1 MTLNKS
7 LTTIIEF
14 ENPGTWLPG
23 ASSRATV
30 VFSKFEDAIVV
41 PQISVV
47 RRSIGEVIY
56 VVKENTVKEIPVKTG
71 LRKEG
76 YIQILEGITLN
87 DEIVKD
93 GAGFLTDS
101 SIIEIVN

>member
-1 MTLNKS
+1 MALE
-7 LTTIIEF
+7 LA
-14 ENPGTWLPG
+14 PGNQVPG
-23 ASSRATV
+23 
-30 VFSKFEDAIVV
+30 FSKSIIVV
-41 PQISVV
+41 NDLLRESMFGLISLIFDITISSGLV
-47 RRSIGEVIY
+47 GEVIY
-56 VVKENTVKEIPVKTG
+56 VVKGNTAKETPVKTG